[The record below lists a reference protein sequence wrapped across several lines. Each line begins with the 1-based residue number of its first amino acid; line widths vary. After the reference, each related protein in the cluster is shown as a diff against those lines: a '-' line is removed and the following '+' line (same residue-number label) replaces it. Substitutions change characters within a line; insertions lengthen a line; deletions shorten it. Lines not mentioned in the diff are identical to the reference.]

1 MHAVPRAAS
10 AWPSEPADW
19 AGQVLQRLQTR
30 AQFDAVLG
38 NRALASTEHF
48 ALHCSERLDS
58 WLGAAHQ
65 PAHQPAHVDPA
76 RVPLAGLQQP
86 AIGAMVPKK
95 WARKAVTRNLIRRQ
109 IYSLAEHQLPHR
121 PALAY
126 VVRLRRSFSAQRF
139 LAASSVPLKNEV
151 RAQLL
156 LLLAQAQIGKPQ

>member
-1 MHAVPRAAS
+1 M
-10 AWPSEPADW
+10 
-19 AGQVLQRLQTR
+19 QRLQTR

-38 NRALASTEHF
+38 HRALASTEHF
-48 ALHCSERLDS
+48 VLHCSDRMDAQPIHQ
-58 WLGAAHQ
+58 AALVE
-65 PAHQPAHVDPA
+65 PPRTA
-76 RVPLAGLQQP
+76 LTGLEQS

-95 WARKAVTRNLIRRQ
+95 WARRAVTRNLIRRQ

-121 PALAY
+121 PGLAY

-156 LLLAQAQIGKPQ
+156 LLLAQAQTGKQP

>member
-1 MHAVPRAAS
+1 M
-10 AWPSEPADW
+10 
-19 AGQVLQRLQTR
+19 QRLQTR

-38 NRALASTEHF
+38 HRALASTEHF
-48 ALHCSERLDS
+48 ALHCSDRLDAS
-58 WLGAAHQ
+58 LELAYQPAHEAAHQ
-65 PAHQPAHVDPA
+65 EAHADLA
-76 RVPLAGLQQP
+76 RTPVAGLKQP

-109 IYSLAEHQLPHR
+109 IYSLAEHQLPNR

-151 RAQLL
+151 RAQLV

>member
-1 MHAVPRAAS
+1 MPRAAS

-38 NRALASTEHF
+38 HRALASTEHF
-48 ALHCSERLDS
+48 ALHCSDRLDS
-58 WLGAAHQ
+58 SLEAAHQ
-65 PAHQPAHVDPA
+65 EAHADPA
-76 RVPLAGLQQP
+76 RTPVAGLKQP

>member
-48 ALHCSERLDS
+48 ALHCSERIDS
-58 WLGAAHQ
+58 WLGAAH
-65 PAHQPAHVDPA
+65 HPAHVDKA
-76 RVPLAGLQQP
+76 RAPLAGLQQP

-126 VVRLRRSFSAQRF
+126 VVRLRRSFSPQRF

-156 LLLAQAQIGKPQ
+156 LLLAQAQIGKSQ

>member
-1 MHAVPRAAS
+1 MPKAAS

-38 NRALASTEHF
+38 HRALASTEHF
-48 ALHCSERLDS
+48 ALHRSDRLDAS
-58 WLGAAHQ
+58 PEVAHQ
-65 PAHQPAHVDPA
+65 ESHAAPAGAPFV
-76 RVPLAGLQQP
+76 GLKQS

-109 IYSLAEHQLPHR
+109 IYSLAEHQLPHL

-151 RAQLL
+151 RAQLV

>member
-1 MHAVPRAAS
+1 M
-10 AWPSEPADW
+10 
-19 AGQVLQRLQTR
+19 QRLQTR

-65 PAHQPAHVDPA
+65 PANQPA

-151 RAQLL
+151 RAQLV

>member
-1 MHAVPRAAS
+1 M
-10 AWPSEPADW
+10 
-19 AGQVLQRLQTR
+19 QRLQTR

-38 NRALASTEHF
+38 HRALASTEHF
-48 ALHCSERLDS
+48 ALHCSDRLDS
-58 WLGAAHQ
+58 SLEAAHQ
-65 PAHQPAHVDPA
+65 PAREAAHQEAHADPA
-76 RVPLAGLQQP
+76 RTPVAGLKQP

-151 RAQLL
+151 RAQLV

>member
-1 MHAVPRAAS
+1 M
-10 AWPSEPADW
+10 
-19 AGQVLQRLQTR
+19 QRLQTR

-38 NRALASTEHF
+38 HRALASTEHF
-48 ALHCSERLDS
+48 ALHCSDRLDS
-58 WLGAAHQ
+58 SLEAAHK
-65 PAHQPAHVDPA
+65 PAHKPAHEAADQEARPDPA
-76 RVPLAGLQQP
+76 RTPVAGLKQP

-109 IYSLAEHQLPHR
+109 IYSLAEHQLPNR

-151 RAQLL
+151 RAQLV

>member
-1 MHAVPRAAS
+1 
-10 AWPSEPADW
+10 
-19 AGQVLQRLQTR
+19 LQRLQTR

-38 NRALASTEHF
+38 HRALASTEHF
-48 ALHCSERLDS
+48 ALHCSDRLDAS
-58 WLGAAHQ
+58 LEVAHQ
-65 PAHQPAHVDPA
+65 PPHADPA
-76 RVPLAGLQQP
+76 RTPVAGLKQP

-151 RAQLL
+151 RAQLV